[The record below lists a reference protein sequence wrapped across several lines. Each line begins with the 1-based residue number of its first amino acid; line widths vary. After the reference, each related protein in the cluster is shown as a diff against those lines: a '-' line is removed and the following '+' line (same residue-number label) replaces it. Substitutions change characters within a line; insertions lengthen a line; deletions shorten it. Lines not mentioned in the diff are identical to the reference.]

1 MRKIIK
7 RIFIFSSISIIF
19 FVFYK
24 LLKWYFFSL
33 TLSEDNLFYD
43 LKSESFLPENWLLY
57 VGIFFIFISIV
68 GIISLLFS
76 FPQEKKAKKEKR
88 LIRKFED
95 LYSN

>member
-1 MRKIIK
+1 MKKILK
-7 RIFIFSSISIIF
+7 RIFAFSSISVIF

-24 LLKWYFFSL
+24 LLKWYFVSL

-57 VGIFFIFISIV
+57 MGIFFILTSIV

-76 FPQEKKAKKEKR
+76 FPQEKKEKKGKK
-88 LIRKFED
+88 LARKFEN
-95 LYSN
+95 LYGN